1 MKALLL
7 EDDIRLAGLI
17 SRGLRRDGH
26 AVDMAATVEDA
37 RWLATESVYDVL
49 VLDVMLPDGDGFGL
63 CRELRSKGDWT
74 PVLLLTARDA
84 IDDRVRGLD
93 VGADDYLV
101 KPFAFAELFARLRA
115 LARRGSSERPNV
127 LESGD
132 LRLDPGSREVHVG
145 RETLSLAGREFAL
158 LEYFLRHEGEVLT
171 RSRIIDE
178 VWDWAFEGTP
188 NLIVNAITYG
198 PPGAEVEVVAHVEPQ
213 PEPGSV
219 GALLGRAAV
228 LSVEV
233 LDRGPGVPAEIASQV
248 FEPFHRGPNAI
259 GPGTGLGLATAAA
272 AVRAHHGSI
281 GFEPRNGGGT
291 RFWIRLPV

>member
-1 MKALLL
+1 MKVLLL

-17 SRGLRRDGH
+17 ARGLRRDGN
-26 AVDMAATVEDA
+26 AVDPAATVEDA
-37 RWLATESVYDVL
+37 RWLAAESVYDVL

-63 CRELRSKGDWT
+63 CRELRSSGNWT

-115 LARRGSSERPNV
+115 LARRGSTERPNV
-127 LESGD
+127 LASGD
-132 LRLDPGSREVHVG
+132 LRLDPATREVSVG
-145 RETLSLAGREFAL
+145 RESLSLAGREFAL

-188 NLIVNAITYG
+188 RIIDVY
-198 PPGAEVEVVAHVEPQ
+198 VR
-213 PEPGSV
+213 
-219 GALLGRAAV
+219 ALRARLGR
-228 LSVEV
+228 
-233 LDRGPGVPAEIASQV
+233 
-248 FEPFHRGPNAI
+248 
-259 GPGTGLGLATAAA
+259 GTGTPRIETIRGIGYAFRRPNPAAA
-272 AVRAHHGSI
+272 DMTGVR
-281 GFEPRNGGGT
+281 E
-291 RFWIRLPV
+291 